1 MSPLAASINPPT
13 IVDPGPMRPAYHT
26 PRRSGIRA
34 VRAICR
40 MISIGLA
47 LVVVLASPSMTSA
60 QGAAPSGVCSEDVR
74 QALMAL
80 GGWAEAQ
87 CASRDSFVLG
97 LALPAVQRCTTEVTD
112 GLRRIGGW
120 AEAQC
125 QS

>member
-1 MSPLAASINPPT
+1 MSLLAASINPPT
-13 IVDPGPMRPAYHT
+13 IVAPGPTRPAYYT
-26 PRRSGIRA
+26 PRRSGILA

-40 MISIGLA
+40 MVSIGFA

-60 QGAAPSGVCSEDVR
+60 QGAAPSGACSEDVR

-80 GGWAEAQ
+80 GSWAEVQ

-97 LALPAVQRCTTEVTD
+97 SALPAVQHCTTDVTD

-125 QS
+125 QA